1 MIEKCS
7 LKFDSSSADVTVHW
21 GMLAVWVLF
30 GVWGYTSLT
39 CMMWLMF
46 PEITEAHEVLLLLLL
61 LLLMLLLLLLLI
73 IIIVNL
79 PSQASDTCIMCPDVT
94 MLLR

>member
-1 MIEKCS
+1 VIEKCS
-7 LKFDSSSADVTVHW
+7 LKFDRSSADVTVHW

-30 GVWGYTSLT
+30 GVWGHASLT

-61 LLLMLLLLLLLI
+61 LLLLL

-79 PSQASDTCIMCPDVT
+79 PSQASVTCIMCPDVT

>member
-1 MIEKCS
+1 MIGKCS
-7 LKFDSSSADVTVHW
+7 FPIDSSSVDVTTHLD
-21 GMLAVWVLF
+21 MLAVWVLF

-46 PEITEAHEVLLLLLL
+46 PEITEAHEVLML
-61 LLLMLLLLLLLI
+61 LLLMLLLLLLLLLI
-73 IIIVNL
+73 IIIVKL
-79 PSQASDTCIMCPDVT
+79 PSQASDTCIICPDVT